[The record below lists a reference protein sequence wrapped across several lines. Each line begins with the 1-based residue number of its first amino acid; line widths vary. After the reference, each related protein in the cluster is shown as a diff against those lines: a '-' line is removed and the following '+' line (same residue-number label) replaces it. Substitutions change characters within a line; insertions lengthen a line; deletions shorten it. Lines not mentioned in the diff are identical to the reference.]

1 VNTALLEANSPELL
15 AFIAGVT
22 AVKEA
27 YRVRNAL
34 TVYSYLTVEVAAVG
48 PKFIKLQSVEFFAPR
63 AGEVLGHAQKS
74 GVYAFIDR
82 KTGDVFMA
90 ATYKAPAKGAR
101 GNLFDAAGG
110 LGRVTPHG
118 LEYNN

>member
-1 VNTALLEANSPELL
+1 MIDQNSPELL
-15 AFIAGVT
+15 AFIAGVN

-27 YRVRNAL
+27 YRVKNGF
-34 TVYSYLTVEVAAVG
+34 TVYASLTVEVAAVG
-48 PKFIKLQSVEFFAPR
+48 PKFVKLQNVETYATER
-63 AGEVLGHAQKS
+63 NGVGHVQKS

-82 KTGDVFMA
+82 KTGDVFKA
-90 ATYKAPAKGAR
+90 ATFSAPAKGAR

-110 LGRVTPHG
+110 LARVTPNG

>member
-1 VNTALLEANSPELL
+1 MKIEANSAELL
-15 AFIAGVT
+15 AFIAGVN

-27 YRVRNAL
+27 YRVRSGL
-34 TVYSYLTVEVAAVG
+34 TVYSSLTVEVSAVG
-48 PKFIKLQSVEFFAPR
+48 PKFIKLQNVEAFA
-63 AGEVLGHAQKS
+63 GHEGAQKS

-82 KTGDVFMA
+82 TTGDVFKA
-90 ATYKAPAKGAR
+90 ASWSAPAKGAR

-110 LGRVTPHG
+110 LGRVTANG

>member
-1 VNTALLEANSPELL
+1 MIDQNSPELL
-15 AFIAGVT
+15 AFIAGVN

-27 YRVRNAL
+27 YRVKNGF
-34 TVYSYLTVEVAAVG
+34 TVYASLTVEVAAVG
-48 PKFIKLQSVEFFAPR
+48 PKFVKLQNVEK
-63 AGEVLGHAQKS
+63 HAESGYVQKS

-82 KTGDVFMA
+82 KTGDVLKA
-90 ATYKAPAKGAR
+90 ATWNCAAKTPR

-110 LGRVTPHG
+110 LARVTPNG